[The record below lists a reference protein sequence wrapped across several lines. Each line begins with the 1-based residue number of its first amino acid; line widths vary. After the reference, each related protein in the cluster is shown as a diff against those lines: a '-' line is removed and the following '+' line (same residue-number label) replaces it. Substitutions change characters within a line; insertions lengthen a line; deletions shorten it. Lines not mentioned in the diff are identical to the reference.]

1 MFYFTEPKKKRL
13 SKPST
18 KKIEADEVE
27 EEMEVE
33 EIAKKKPPQKVI
45 RTKKESC
52 RRKILP

>member
-18 KKIEADEVE
+18 KKLEADEVE

-33 EIAKKKPPQKVI
+33 EIAKKKAPQKVI
-45 RTKKESC
+45 KIK
-52 RRKILP
+52 RKSSWKIFP